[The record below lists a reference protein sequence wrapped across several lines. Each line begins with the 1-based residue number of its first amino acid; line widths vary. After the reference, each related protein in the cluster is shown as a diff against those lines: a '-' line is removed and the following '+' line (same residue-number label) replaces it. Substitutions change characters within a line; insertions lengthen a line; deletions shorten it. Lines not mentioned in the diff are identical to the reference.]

1 MKGSY
6 LLLIELKDKVTIQIG
21 KLGKIDF
28 MKGFYV
34 YVGSAINGLESRI
47 NRHLREEK
55 NIHWHIDFLLN
66 SAEIINVFYK
76 ENSFK
81 EECKISNEFKKKL
94 QSVKNFGSSDCKC
107 KSHLFYG
114 TYEEIMGII
123 RKLKMKQYPLNEN
136 T

>member
-6 LLLIELKDKVTIQIG
+6 LILINLKDKENIQIG

-28 MKGFYV
+28 KKGIYV
-34 YVGSAINGLESRI
+34 YVGSAFNGLEPRI
-47 NRHLREEK
+47 NRHLRREK
-55 NIHWHIDFLLN
+55 KIHWHIDYLLD

-81 EECKISNEFKKKL
+81 EECKISNEFNKKL
-94 QSVKNFGSSDCKC
+94 QSVKKFGCSDCNC

-114 TYEEIMGII
+114 SYEEIM
-123 RKLKMKQYPLNEN
+123 RVVKKLNMKKYPLNEN